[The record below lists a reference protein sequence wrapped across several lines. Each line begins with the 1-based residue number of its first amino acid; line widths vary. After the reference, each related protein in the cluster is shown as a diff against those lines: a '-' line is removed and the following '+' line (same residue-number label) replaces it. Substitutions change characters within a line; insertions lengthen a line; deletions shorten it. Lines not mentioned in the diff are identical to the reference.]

1 MVADRHLLGRT
12 AAPAV
17 SEKDRRRR
25 AWRLEGGPPTEP
37 MPLVDLLRRTPYR
50 NARVAIEA
58 AEEARVREA
67 LDLAVRLGELMLRS
81 GAGAPQVEGSVAA
94 VCAAAGLNNVEIDIT
109 LQSLL
114 VHARVDAV
122 HAVTELRVVRS
133 SRHDY
138 ARLVAVHE
146 LVDALVSGHVG
157 LAEAAEQ
164 LRDIK
169 RVRRIWPDWAVTGAT
184 AVLAAAVAVMIG
196 STLFTALVTVLVVL
210 AVSAVER
217 VVQPLHLPDFYSN
230 AVSAFV
236 ATSLAWTAYA
246 LGAQGWIPLGGKDF
260 AFIVAG
266 GIVALLPGRT
276 MASAV
281 EDVISGYA
289 VTGAGRLL
297 AVTVSLTGLIIGVAV
312 ALGATIR
319 LTEALSFTFISPSV
333 LDLRTSQAQ
342 WWASLL
348 GAFVVGAAG
357 AVTMQTRYRLVL
369 PTAALAVAA
378 SGVYA
383 GLTRLFDVG
392 AVTATGLAAVA
403 LGLVGRLVALR
414 LGAPAMVVVVPAS
427 FGLLP
432 GLTIF
437 RGLYELVGQNA
448 TDIGTLSFQAGVAT
462 LLGAAGV
469 LLAIATGAIL
479 GEIVASPWDR
489 RMARVRRRIRV

>member
-1 MVADRHLLGRT
+1 MSDA
-12 AAPAV
+12 
-17 SEKDRRRR
+17 DRRRR
-25 AWRLEGGPPTEP
+25 AWRLQGGPPTEP

-94 VCAAAGLNNVEIDIT
+94 VCAAAGLTNVEIDIT

-114 VHARVDAV
+114 VHARIDAV

-133 SRHDY
+133 TRHDY

-146 LVDALVSGHVG
+146 LVDAFVSGHIE
-157 LAEAAEQ
+157 LPEAVEQ

-169 RVRRIWPDWAVTGAT
+169 RARRIWPDWSVTAST

-196 STLFTALVTVLVVL
+196 ATLFTAAITVLVVL
-210 AVSAVER
+210 AVSAVSR
-217 VVQPLHLPDFYSN
+217 LMQPFHLPDFYSN

-236 ATSLAWTAYA
+236 ATVLAWVAYA
-246 LGAQGWIPLGGKDF
+246 LGAQGWIPLGGNAF

-297 AVTVSLTGLIIGVAV
+297 AVMVSLTGIIIGVAV
-312 ALGATIR
+312 ALGMTIR
-319 LTEALSFTFISPSV
+319 LTEAMSFTFVSPSV
-333 LDLRTSQAQ
+333 LDLRTTQAQ
-342 WWASLL
+342 WWASAI
-348 GAFVVGAAG
+348 GAFIVGACG
-357 AVTMQTRYRLVL
+357 SVTMQTRRRLVL
-369 PTAALAVAA
+369 PTAAMAVGA
-378 SGVYA
+378 GTVYA
-383 GLTRLFDVG
+383 VLTRLFDVG
-392 AVTATGLAAVA
+392 AVTATGVAAVA

-414 LGAPAMVVVVPAS
+414 LGAPAMAVVVPAS

-437 RGLYELVGQNA
+437 RGLYELVGENA
-448 TDIGTLSFQAGVAT
+448 TEVGSLSFQAGVAT

-469 LLAIATGAIL
+469 LLAIATGTTL
-479 GEIVASPWDR
+479 GEIIASPWDR
-489 RMARVRRRIRV
+489 RVARVRRRARV

>member
-1 MVADRHLLGRT
+1 MADRGRVVRP
-12 AAPAV
+12 AEPAV
-17 SEKDRRRR
+17 SDEVRRRR
-25 AWRLEGGPPTEP
+25 AWRLQGGPPTEP

-50 NARVAIEA
+50 NARVAIEG

-67 LDLAVRLGELMLRS
+67 LDLAVRLGELMLRC

-114 VHARVDAV
+114 VHARIDAV
-122 HAVTELRVVRS
+122 HSVTALRVVRS
-133 SRHDY
+133 TRHDY

-146 LVDALVSGHVG
+146 LVDAFVNGHVE
-157 LAEAAEQ
+157 LPEAVEQ
-164 LRDIK
+164 LRDLK
-169 RVRRIWPDWAVTGAT
+169 RMSRIWPDWAVTAAT
-184 AVLAAAVAVMIG
+184 ALLAAAVAVMIG
-196 STLFTALVTVLVVL
+196 ASLFTGLLTVLVVL
-210 AVSAVER
+210 GVSAVGR
-217 VVQPLHLPDFYSN
+217 LMGPLHLPDFYSN

-236 ATSLAWTAYA
+236 ATALAWVAYA
-246 LGAQGWIPLGGKDF
+246 MGAAGWIPLGGKDF

-297 AVTVSLTGLIIGVAV
+297 AVIVSLTGLIIGIAV
-312 ALGATIR
+312 ALGTTIR
-319 LTEALSFTFISPSV
+319 ITEGLDFSFVSPSV
-333 LDLRTSQAQ
+333 LDLRTSQAE
-342 WWASLL
+342 WWAAVLGSLI
-348 GAFVVGAAG
+348 VGSCG
-357 AVTMQTRYRLVL
+357 AVTMQSRRRLLL
-369 PTAALAVAA
+369 PTALLSLAGT
-378 SGVYA
+378 GVFA
-383 GLTRLFDVG
+383 VLTRVG
-392 AVTATGLAAVA
+392 EVGSVTATGLAAVA
-403 LGLVGRLVALR
+403 IGLVGRLVALR

-437 RGLYELVGQNA
+437 RGLYELVGESA
-448 TDIGTLSFQAGVAT
+448 TDIGSLSFQAGVGT

-469 LLAIATGAIL
+469 LLAIATGTTL
-479 GEIVASPWDR
+479 GEIIASPWDNRVARAR
-489 RMARVRRRIRV
+489 RRVRV

>member
-1 MVADRHLLGRT
+1 MSDADR
-12 AAPAV
+12 P
-17 SEKDRRRR
+17 RRP
-25 AWRLEGGPPTEP
+25 WRLQGGPPTEP

-50 NARVAIEA
+50 NARVAIEG

-94 VCAAAGLNNVEIDIT
+94 VCAAAGLNSVEIDIT

-114 VHARVDAV
+114 VHAHVDAV

-133 SRHDY
+133 TRHDY

-146 LVDALVSGHVG
+146 LVDAFVSGHIE
-157 LAEAAEQ
+157 LPEAVEQ

-169 RVRRIWPDWAVTGAT
+169 RARRTWPDWAVTSAT
-184 AVLAAAVAVMIG
+184 AGLAAAVAVMIG
-196 STLFTALVTVLVVL
+196 ASLFTAGVTVLVVL
-210 AVSAVER
+210 AVSAVSR
-217 VVQPLHLPDFYSN
+217 VMKPLHLPDFYSN
-230 AVSAFV
+230 AISAFV
-236 ATSLAWTAYA
+236 ATALAWAVYA
-246 LGAQGWIPLGGKDF
+246 MGAQGWIPLGGNDF

-297 AVTVSLTGLIIGVAV
+297 AVLVSLTGIIIGVAV
-312 ALGATIR
+312 ALGLTIR
-319 LTEALSFTFISPSV
+319 LTEALSFTFVSPTV
-333 LDLRTSQAQ
+333 LDLRTTQAE
-342 WWASLL
+342 WWASII
-348 GAFVVGAAG
+348 GAFVVGACG
-357 AVTMQTRYRLVL
+357 SVTMQTLHRLVL
-369 PTAALAVAA
+369 PTATLAVAA
-378 SGVYA
+378 GSVYA
-383 GLTRLFDVG
+383 VLTRVVDVG
-392 AVTATGLAAVA
+392 AVTSTGLAALA

-414 LGAPAMVVVVPAS
+414 LGAPAMAVVVPAS

-437 RGLYELVGQNA
+437 RGLYELVGQEAA
-448 TDIGTLSFQAGVAT
+448 TIGPLSSQAGFVT

-469 LLAIATGAIL
+469 LLAIATGTTL
-479 GEIVASPWDR
+479 GEIIASPWDR
-489 RMARVRRRIRV
+489 RLTRARRRARV